1 MEILLVTH
9 RFPPDSMGGTE
20 LYTLNLA
27 RRLRDAGQ
35 RVSVWTYAPGDTRDV
50 VAHEGEYGGI
60 PVWRLAFGLEHTD
73 NPMLEEYDNLRVAR
87 FLSQALAGHRPDLLH
102 IAHFGYLSTS
112 VLAVAK
118 QHGIPAVVTLTDFW
132 AICPVGLLLRSD
144 GSLCPGPVEIGECV
158 RCIAQMGTRGARYSA
173 LSRQVPLSAWRGAAA
188 LCGLLLLRRISYS
201 RWLLALRQR
210 GCVVRE
216 RLLGADAI
224 LCPGQFLREVLARN
238 GYPLERLRL
247 SPHGIVNPVAL
258 RTTRQPSTQGALR
271 FGYIGPL
278 AKHKGAHLPIEAFA
292 RLKTGGLATLSYW
305 GSQRASDADRG
316 YAASVLQRISDTPGA
331 THRGQY
337 PNDAVKEVMAGLD
350 VLIMPSL
357 CYENTPT
364 ILYEAF
370 ASGVPAIASD
380 QGGVRELVQTYQG
393 GWLFPRGDVAAL
405 AALMERLILQRDEV
419 AQAAAR
425 IRPVP
430 DFADHVREV
439 LDIYERLL
447 RGGGRA

>member
-1 MEILLVTH
+1 
-9 RFPPDSMGGTE
+9 MGGTE

-27 RRLRDAGQ
+27 RRLHDVGH

-50 VAHEGEYGGI
+50 VAHESEYLRI
-60 PVWRLAFGLEHTD
+60 PVWRLAFGLAHAD
-73 NPMLEEYDNLRVAR
+73 DPMREEYDNPRVAQ
-87 FLSQALAGHRPDLLH
+87 FVSQALAGHRPDVLH

-118 QHGIPAVVTLTDFW
+118 RYGIPVVVTLTDFG
-132 AICPVGLLLRSD
+132 AICPSGLLLRSD

-158 RCIAQMGTRGARYSA
+158 RCVAHMGPRGARYAA
-173 LSRQVPLSAWRGAAA
+173 LSRRVPLSAWRGAAA
-188 LCGLLLLRRISYS
+188 LCGLPLLRRMPYS
-201 RWLLALRQR
+201 RWLLALRER
-210 GCVVRE
+210 ARVVRE

-224 LCPGQFLREVLARN
+224 LCPGRFLREMLARN
-238 GYPLERLRL
+238 GYPPARLRL
-247 SPHGIVNPVAL
+247 SPHGIVNPAAL
-258 RTTRQPSTQGALR
+258 RTTRPPQTQGALR

-292 RLKTGGLATLSYW
+292 RLKADGVANLSYW
-305 GSQRASDADRG
+305 GSPRAGNADCD
-316 YAASVLQRISDTPGA
+316 YAASVLKRISDTTGA
-331 THRGQY
+331 THRGPY
-337 PNDAVKEVMAGLD
+337 ANDAVKEVMAGLD

-370 ASGVPAIASD
+370 AGGVPVIASD

-393 GWLFPRGDVAAL
+393 GWLFPRGDVASL

-419 AQAAAR
+419 GQAAAR

-439 LDIYERLL
+439 LDIYERLW
-447 RGGGRA
+447 REGGRA